1 MHHDPTEAKFR
12 DFSHLHEHFQDVIDN
27 RSQDMQNT
35 EMTVTGLTKVLEDIS
50 DAIYEDLLKILNFWL
65 RNSID
70 NRVQIAPLSA
80 TLTASHNR
88 YSDAVLR

>member
-1 MHHDPTEAKFR
+1 MNIDKRFR
-12 DFSHLHEHFQDVIDN
+12 DQEQIFEALDQARNVALE
-27 RSQDMQNT
+27 
-35 EMTVTGLTKVLEDIS
+35 TGE
-50 DAIYEDLLKILNFWL
+50 AIICVHVREDLLKILNFWL